1 VDAKTGI
8 RKEFAEISQLQN
20 EMEKSKTSGATEK
33 THQTI
38 NQTMRQSEIIQTSDL
53 VKTEEREA
61 NKVIVQG
68 LDESKPLS
76 LKLYENEI
84 ARAEKQLISKSLGE
98 KLSGDII
105 ETEKNLNVETI
116 FTPQEREK
124 FKLEAGEIAKQRLE
138 PKELDADHRKISQD
152 ASRQAVTTFK
162 QLEKAHNLFQFSND
176 KTKIN
181 DAFLKLDS
189 EAAQLYKIR
198 QDYNRSEKIAVLRE
212 GIKTDIADL
221 LKKNPGARDNNF
233 VEQTG
238 KILAMN
244 LEKAGVFLKSSD
256 NSQVGKL
263 SREIIN
269 RIDAKQKTEVRE
281 LVGISRSQNLTN
293 QNPTKTNTTP
303 QFEKPKDSFVFAR

>member
-1 VDAKTGI
+1 
-8 RKEFAEISQLQN
+8 
-20 EMEKSKTSGATEK
+20 
-33 THQTI
+33 
-38 NQTMRQSEIIQTSDL
+38 
-53 VKTEEREA
+53 
-61 NKVIVQG
+61 

-221 LKKNPGARDNNF
+221 LKKNPGAGDNNF

-263 SREIIN
+263 S
-269 RIDAKQKTEVRE
+269 AKSSI
-281 LVGISRSQNLTN
+281 G
-293 QNPTKTNTTP
+293 
-303 QFEKPKDSFVFAR
+303 